1 MNLKDLYY
9 FYDLSNLQSFTAVA
23 RKNGVSQPSISYA
36 IKRLEKEFHCQLLVH
51 NPSHRT
57 FKLTPQGDILLRH
70 VKKALPEIQGAQKEI
85 LRSLSSYNTIGFP
98 PLIIDYLVRK
108 EPAFIENVSALRNI
122 HPIQEGSI
130 ELLNL
135 LSKGELDASF
145 IGSLEPIIDKRFSVK
160 TLMTSDLYYILPS
173 GHSLADK
180 EAIAFSDVLNENFI
194 ILDEHFVHLNAF
206 QHLNNQYHH
215 AATPFFQTDDINLL
229 KQLLRKKIGI
239 SLLSEIAIT
248 KEDKDLISIPMVKEE
263 RMSLYVSLV
272 TLKETNLHPEV
283 ENFFQELLN

>member
-9 FYDLSNLQSFTAVA
+9 FYDLSNLQSFTKVA

-51 NPSHRT
+51 DPSHRT

-85 LRSLSSYNTIGFP
+85 LRSISPYDTIGFP

>member
-51 NPSHRT
+51 DPSHRT

-85 LRSLSSYNTIGFP
+85 LRSISPYDTIGFP

-130 ELLNL
+130 ELLDL

-206 QHLNNQYHH
+206 QRLNNQYHH

>member
-51 NPSHRT
+51 DSSHRT

-85 LRSLSSYNTIGFP
+85 LRSISPYDTIGFP

-130 ELLNL
+130 ELLDL

-194 ILDEHFVHLNAF
+194 ILDEHFVHLKAF
-206 QHLNNQYHH
+206 QHLNSQYHH

-263 RMSLYVSLV
+263 RMSLYVSLL
-272 TLKETNLHPEV
+272 TLKENNLHPEV

>member
-1 MNLKDLYY
+1 MNLRDLQN
-9 FYDLSNLQSFTAVA
+9 FCDLCQLQSYTEVA
-23 RKNGVSQPSISYA
+23 KQHKVSQPSISYA

-51 NPSHRT
+51 DPSHRT

-85 LRSLSSYNTIGFP
+85 LRSISPYDTIGFP

-130 ELLNL
+130 ELLDL

-194 ILDEHFVHLNAF
+194 ILDEHFVHLKAF

-263 RMSLYVSLV
+263 RMSLYVSLL
-272 TLKETNLHPEV
+272 TLKENNLHPKV
-283 ENFFQELLN
+283 LNFLKELFS

>member
-1 MNLKDLYY
+1 MNLRDLYY
-9 FYDLSNLQSFTAVA
+9 FYDLSNLQSFTKVA

-51 NPSHRT
+51 DPSHRT

-85 LRSLSSYNTIGFP
+85 LRSISPYDTIGFP

>member
-9 FYDLSNLQSFTAVA
+9 FYDLSKLQSFTAVA

-51 NPSHRT
+51 DPSHRT

-85 LRSLSSYNTIGFP
+85 LRSISPYDTIGFP

-122 HPIQEGSI
+122 HPIQESSI
-130 ELLNL
+130 ELLDL

-194 ILDEHFVHLNAF
+194 ILDEHFVHLKAF

>member
-51 NPSHRT
+51 DPSHRT

-85 LRSLSSYNTIGFP
+85 LRSISPYDTIGFP

-194 ILDEHFVHLNAF
+194 ILDEHFVHLKAF

>member
-51 NPSHRT
+51 DPSHRT

-85 LRSLSSYNTIGFP
+85 LRSISPYDTIGFP

-135 LSKGELDASF
+135 LSKRELDASF

-194 ILDEHFVHLNAF
+194 ILDEHFVHLKAF
-206 QHLNNQYHH
+206 QHLNSQYHH

-263 RMSLYVSLV
+263 RMSLYVSLL

>member
-51 NPSHRT
+51 DPSHRT

-85 LRSLSSYNTIGFP
+85 LRSISPYDTIGFP

-180 EAIAFSDVLNENFI
+180 ESIAFSDVLNENFI
-194 ILDEHFVHLNAF
+194 ILDEHFVHLKAF

-239 SLLSEIAIT
+239 SILSEIAIT
-248 KEDKDLISIPMVKEE
+248 KENKDLISIPMVKEE
-263 RMSLYVSLV
+263 RMSLYVSLL
-272 TLKETNLHPEV
+272 TLKENNLHPEV

>member
-9 FYDLSNLQSFTAVA
+9 FYDLSNLQSFTDVA
-23 RKNGVSQPSISYA
+23 RKHEVSQPSISYA

-51 NPSHRT
+51 DPSHRT

-85 LRSLSSYNTIGFP
+85 LRSISPYDTIGFP

-130 ELLNL
+130 ELLDL

-194 ILDEHFVHLNAF
+194 ILDEHFVHLKAF

-263 RMSLYVSLV
+263 RMSLYVSLL
-272 TLKETNLHPEV
+272 TLKENNLHPEV

>member
-1 MNLKDLYY
+1 MNLKDLNY
-9 FYDLSNLQSFTAVA
+9 FYDLSKLQSFTEVA
-23 RKNGVSQPSISYA
+23 RKNGVSQSSISYA

-51 NPSHRT
+51 DPSHRT

-135 LSKGELDASF
+135 LSMGELDASF
-145 IGSLEPIIDKRFSVK
+145 MGSLEPIKDKRFSVK

-194 ILDEHFVHLNAF
+194 ILDEHFVHLEAF
-206 QHLNNQYHH
+206 QHLNDQYHH

-229 KQLLRKKIGI
+229 KQLLRKKIGV

>member
-51 NPSHRT
+51 DPSHRT

-85 LRSLSSYNTIGFP
+85 LRSISPYDTIGFP

-194 ILDEHFVHLNAF
+194 ILDEHFVHLKAF

-263 RMSLYVSLV
+263 RMSLYVFTSY
-272 TLKETNLHPEV
+272 T
-283 ENFFQELLN
+283 

>member
-9 FYDLSNLQSFTAVA
+9 FYNLSNLQSFTAVA

-51 NPSHRT
+51 DPSHRT

-85 LRSLSSYNTIGFP
+85 LRSISPYDTIGFP

-130 ELLNL
+130 ELLDL

>member
-9 FYDLSNLQSFTAVA
+9 FYDLSNLQSFTKVA

-51 NPSHRT
+51 DPSHRT

-85 LRSLSSYNTIGFP
+85 LRSISPYDTIGFP

-130 ELLNL
+130 ELLDL

-194 ILDEHFVHLNAF
+194 ILDEHFVHLKAF
-206 QHLNNQYHH
+206 QHLNNHYHH

-263 RMSLYVSLV
+263 RMSLYVSLL

>member
-51 NPSHRT
+51 DPSHRT

-85 LRSLSSYNTIGFP
+85 LRSISPYDTIGFP

-130 ELLNL
+130 ELLDL

-194 ILDEHFVHLNAF
+194 ILDEHFVHLKAF
-206 QHLNNQYHH
+206 QHLNSQYHH

-263 RMSLYVSLV
+263 RMSLYVSLL

>member
-51 NPSHRT
+51 DPSHRT

-85 LRSLSSYNTIGFP
+85 LRSISPYDTIGFP

-263 RMSLYVSLV
+263 RMSLYVSLL

>member
-1 MNLKDLYY
+1 M
-9 FYDLSNLQSFTAVA
+9 
-23 RKNGVSQPSISYA
+23 SQPSISYA

-51 NPSHRT
+51 DPSHRT

-85 LRSLSSYNTIGFP
+85 LRSISPYDTIGFP

-130 ELLNL
+130 ELLDL

>member
-51 NPSHRT
+51 DPSHRT

-85 LRSLSSYNTIGFP
+85 LRSISPYDTIGFP

-130 ELLNL
+130 ELLDL

-194 ILDEHFVHLNAF
+194 ILDEHFVHLKAF

-263 RMSLYVSLV
+263 RMSLYVSLL

>member
-9 FYDLSNLQSFTAVA
+9 FYDLSNLQSFTDVA
-23 RKNGVSQPSISYA
+23 RKHEVSQPSISYA
-36 IKRLEKEFHCQLLVH
+36 IKRLEKEFHCQLIMH
-51 NPSHRT
+51 DPSHRT
-57 FKLTPQGDILLRH
+57 FKLTPQGEILLRH
-70 VKKALPEIQGAQKEI
+70 VKKVLPELQGAKKEI
-85 LRSLSSYNTIGFP
+85 LRSISSYDTIGFP
-98 PLIIDYLVRK
+98 PLIIDYIVRK

-130 ELLNL
+130 ELLDL

>member
-51 NPSHRT
+51 DPSHRT

-85 LRSLSSYNTIGFP
+85 LRSISPYDTIGFP

-130 ELLNL
+130 ELLDL

-194 ILDEHFVHLNAF
+194 ILDEHFVHLKAF
-206 QHLNNQYHH
+206 QHLNSQYHH

>member
-36 IKRLEKEFHCQLLVH
+36 IKRLEKEFHCQLLVPD
-51 NPSHRT
+51 PSHRT

-85 LRSLSSYNTIGFP
+85 LRSISPYDTIGFP

-194 ILDEHFVHLNAF
+194 ILDEHFVHLKAF

-248 KEDKDLISIPMVKEE
+248 KEDKDLISIPMAKEE
-263 RMSLYVSLV
+263 RMSLYVSLL
-272 TLKETNLHPEV
+272 TLKETTLHPEV

>member
-1 MNLKDLYY
+1 MHD
-9 FYDLSNLQSFTAVA
+9 
-23 RKNGVSQPSISYA
+23 
-36 IKRLEKEFHCQLLVH
+36 
-51 NPSHRT
+51 PSHRT

-85 LRSLSSYNTIGFP
+85 LRSISPYDTIGFP

-108 EPAFIENVSALRNI
+108 EPAFIENASALRNI

-194 ILDEHFVHLNAF
+194 ILDEHFVHLKAF
-206 QHLNNQYHH
+206 QHLNNHYHH

-263 RMSLYVSLV
+263 RMSLYVSLL

>member
-9 FYDLSNLQSFTAVA
+9 FYDLSNLQSFTEVA

-51 NPSHRT
+51 DPSHRT

-85 LRSLSSYNTIGFP
+85 LRSISPYDTIGFP

-108 EPAFIENVSALRNI
+108 EPAFIENASALRNI

-194 ILDEHFVHLNAF
+194 ILDEHFVHLKAF
-206 QHLNNQYHH
+206 QHLNNHYHH

-229 KQLLRKKIGI
+229 KQLLRKNWYQ
-239 SLLSEIAIT
+239 SS
-248 KEDKDLISIPMVKEE
+248 
-263 RMSLYVSLV
+263 
-272 TLKETNLHPEV
+272 
-283 ENFFQELLN
+283 F

>member
-1 MNLKDLYY
+1 M
-9 FYDLSNLQSFTAVA
+9 
-23 RKNGVSQPSISYA
+23 
-36 IKRLEKEFHCQLLVH
+36 
-51 NPSHRT
+51 
-57 FKLTPQGDILLRH
+57 
-70 VKKALPEIQGAQKEI
+70 
-85 LRSLSSYNTIGFP
+85 
-98 PLIIDYLVRK
+98 PLIIDYLIRK
-108 EPAFIENVSALRNI
+108 KPAFIENVSALRNI

-130 ELLNL
+130 ELLDL

-194 ILDEHFVHLNAF
+194 ILDEHFVHLKAF
-206 QHLNNQYHH
+206 QHLNSQYHH

-248 KEDKDLISIPMVKEE
+248 KEDKDLISIPMIKEE
-263 RMSLYVSLV
+263 RMSLYVSLL

-283 ENFFQELLN
+283 ENFFQELLK

>member
-51 NPSHRT
+51 DPSHRT

-85 LRSLSSYNTIGFP
+85 LRSISPYDTIGFP

-130 ELLNL
+130 ELLDL

-160 TLMTSDLYYILPS
+160 TLMTSNLYYILPS

>member
-51 NPSHRT
+51 DPSHRT

-85 LRSLSSYNTIGFP
+85 LRSISPYDTIGFP

-239 SLLSEIAIT
+239 SILSEIAIT

>member
-51 NPSHRT
+51 DPSHRT

-85 LRSLSSYNTIGFP
+85 LRSISPYDTIGFP

-194 ILDEHFVHLNAF
+194 ILDEHFVHLKAF

-239 SLLSEIAIT
+239 SILSEIAIT

-263 RMSLYVSLV
+263 RMSLYVSLL

>member
-9 FYDLSNLQSFTAVA
+9 FYDLSNLQSFTKVA

-51 NPSHRT
+51 DPSHRT

-85 LRSLSSYNTIGFP
+85 LRSISPYDTIGFP

-108 EPAFIENVSALRNI
+108 EPAFIENASALRNI

-130 ELLNL
+130 ELLDL

-194 ILDEHFVHLNAF
+194 ILDEHFVHLKAF
-206 QHLNNQYHH
+206 QHLNNHYHH

-263 RMSLYVSLV
+263 RMSLYVSLL

>member
-51 NPSHRT
+51 DPSHRT

-85 LRSLSSYNTIGFP
+85 LRSISPYDTIGFP

-194 ILDEHFVHLNAF
+194 ILDEHFVHLKAF

-263 RMSLYVSLV
+263 RMSLYVSLL

>member
-51 NPSHRT
+51 DPSHRT

-85 LRSLSSYNTIGFP
+85 LRSISPYDTIGFP

-130 ELLNL
+130 ELLDL

-194 ILDEHFVHLNAF
+194 ILDEHFVHLKAF

>member
-51 NPSHRT
+51 DPSHRT

-85 LRSLSSYNTIGFP
+85 LRSISPYDTIGFP

-130 ELLNL
+130 ELLDL

-160 TLMTSDLYYILPS
+160 TLMTSDLDYILPS

>member
-1 MNLKDLYY
+1 MNLKDLQY
-9 FYDLSNLQSFTAVA
+9 FYDLCQLQSYTEVA
-23 RKNGVSQPSISYA
+23 KQHKVSQPSISYA
-36 IKRLEKEFHCQLLVH
+36 IKRSEKEFHCQLLVH
-51 NPSHRT
+51 DPSHRT

-85 LRSLSSYNTIGFP
+85 LRSISPYDTIGFP

-263 RMSLYVSLV
+263 RMSLYVSLL

>member
-51 NPSHRT
+51 DPSHRT

-85 LRSLSSYNTIGFP
+85 LRSISPYDTIGFP

-194 ILDEHFVHLNAF
+194 ILDEHFVHLKAF

-248 KEDKDLISIPMVKEE
+248 KEDKDLFSIPMVKEE

>member
-51 NPSHRT
+51 DPSHRT

-85 LRSLSSYNTIGFP
+85 LRSISPYDTIGFP

-130 ELLNL
+130 ELLDL

-194 ILDEHFVHLNAF
+194 ILDEHFVHLKAF
-206 QHLNNQYHH
+206 QHLNNQCHH

-263 RMSLYVSLV
+263 RMSLYVSLL

>member
-51 NPSHRT
+51 DPSHRT

-85 LRSLSSYNTIGFP
+85 LRSISPYDTIGFP

-194 ILDEHFVHLNAF
+194 ILDEHFVHLKAF

-263 RMSLYVSLV
+263 RMSLYVSLL
-272 TLKETNLHPEV
+272 TLKENNLHPEV

>member
-51 NPSHRT
+51 DPSHRT

-85 LRSLSSYNTIGFP
+85 LRSISPYDTIGFP

-194 ILDEHFVHLNAF
+194 ILDEHFVHLKAF
-206 QHLNNQYHH
+206 QHLNSQYHH

-248 KEDKDLISIPMVKEE
+248 KEDKDLIAIPMVKEE
-263 RMSLYVSLV
+263 RMSLYVSLL

>member
-51 NPSHRT
+51 DPSHRT

-85 LRSLSSYNTIGFP
+85 LRSISPYDTIGFP

-130 ELLNL
+130 EVLDL

>member
-51 NPSHRT
+51 DPSHRT

-85 LRSLSSYNTIGFP
+85 LRSISPYDTIGFP

-215 AATPFFQTDDINLL
+215 AATPFFQTDGINLL

-263 RMSLYVSLV
+263 RMSLYVSLL